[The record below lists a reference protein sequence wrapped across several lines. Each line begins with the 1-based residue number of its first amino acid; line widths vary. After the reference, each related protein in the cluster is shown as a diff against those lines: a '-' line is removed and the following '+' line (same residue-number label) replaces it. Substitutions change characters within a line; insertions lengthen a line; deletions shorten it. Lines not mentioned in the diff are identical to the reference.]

1 MSVLFETTSIN
12 NLTLNNRFVRSAT
25 WEGMANED
33 GSCTSRIINLMGE
46 LAKGGVGLIISGH
59 AYVHREGQAGPWQ
72 MGIYSDQL
80 LPGLTEMAESVSNKG
95 GKIIV
100 QLAHAGCQ
108 AAFNLTG
115 LEPLGPSIVKNKD
128 GILCREINR
137 EEIHRVAESFG
148 QAAFRA
154 QKAGF
159 DGVQIHAAHGY
170 LLSQF
175 LSPFYN
181 KRKDEYGGSI
191 ENRARIVLEVLL
203 SIRNMVGEKYPIF
216 IKMNSE
222 DFLEGGFGK
231 NEMIQVAASLEKA
244 GIDAIELSGGT
255 VSSGKYTPVR
265 TDKIDSK
272 EKEVYYR
279 EAAKQY
285 KEKISVPLLL
295 VGGIRS
301 YEVAEQLVK
310 EGLADYI
317 ALCRPLIREPH
328 LINRWKSGDI
338 KKATCRSDNLC
349 FRPIVRGK
357 GIYCVVE
364 EKLRETREGG
374 KC

>member
-1 MSVLFETTSIN
+1 
-12 NLTLNNRFVRSAT
+12 
-25 WEGMANED
+25 
-33 GSCTSRIINLMGE
+33 
-46 LAKGGVGLIISGH
+46 
-59 AYVHREGQAGPWQ
+59 
-72 MGIYSDQL
+72 
-80 LPGLTEMAESVSNKG
+80 
-95 GKIIV
+95 
-100 QLAHAGCQ
+100 
-108 AAFNLTG
+108 
-115 LEPLGPSIVKNKD
+115 
-128 GILCREINR
+128 
-137 EEIHRVAESFG
+137 
-148 QAAFRA
+148 
-154 QKAGF
+154 
-159 DGVQIHAAHGY
+159 
-170 LLSQF
+170 
-175 LSPFYN
+175 
-181 KRKDEYGGSI
+181 
-191 ENRARIVLEVLL
+191 
-203 SIRNMVGEKYPIF
+203 MVGEKYPIF

-255 VSSGKYTPVR
+255 VSSGKFTPVR
-265 TDKIDSK
+265 TDKIDSE

-349 FRPIVRGK
+349 FRPIVSGK

-364 EKLRETREGG
+364 EKLRGTREGG